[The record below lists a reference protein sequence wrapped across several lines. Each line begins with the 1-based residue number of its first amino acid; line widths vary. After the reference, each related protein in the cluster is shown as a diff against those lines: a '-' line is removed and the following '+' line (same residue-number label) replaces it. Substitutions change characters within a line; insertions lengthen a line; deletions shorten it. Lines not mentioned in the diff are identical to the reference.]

1 MIQILNRVLYEG
13 CGISNKH
20 FFLSNLQIFIFS
32 DEGDDVSLLIQLPH
46 VDCVFDRVSI
56 FRDIV
61 SKSRI

>member
-1 MIQILNRVLYEG
+1 MIQILNRILLRLWN
-13 CGISNKH
+13 SNKI

-61 SKSRI
+61 SESRI